1 VARLNPEDAMKK
13 KFPLAA
19 CLAAAALVIPLG
31 PAAAGTSS
39 ETSPEPETLAKGLLA
54 PLSLAVDRNDSVL
67 VTQNFAGRLDR
78 VKDDGKLANIY
89 TQPQW
94 DVAGVETRG
103 GTAYFL
109 ESVGAGGGNPAAL
122 EGFVKSV
129 DRSGKMRT
137 IADLA
142 AYERANNPDSGQ
154 HYGFGAEVSDQ
165 CLKDWPAFP
174 PARYKGLVDSHPYAT
189 AVDGRTLYI
198 ADAGA
203 NAILEVDA
211 DTGDISTL
219 AVLPPRPALITADT
233 RIPIDMA
240 GGTVRAPACVV
251 GHEYGFE
258 PVPTDVEIGP
268 DGSLYVSSLPGGP
281 EDASFGAR
289 GAIFK
294 INPWTGS
301 TRLWA
306 EDILS
311 PTGIA
316 VADNGDVYAAS
327 MFGNEIV
334 RIDAWSREQS
344 QFLAVNGPAAVEV
357 SGDTLYATAGFGP
370 GAPAGTVIKASI
382 R

>member
-1 VARLNPEDAMKK
+1 MKK

-19 CLAAAALVIPLG
+19 CLAAAALVLPMG
-31 PAAAGTSS
+31 PAVAGSSTS
-39 ETSPEPETLAKGLLA
+39 EPETLTKGLLA
-54 PLSLAVDRNDSVL
+54 PLSLAVDKNDSVL

-78 VKDDGKLANIY
+78 VKDDGQLENLY
-89 TQPQW
+89 TKAGW
-94 DVAGVETRG
+94 DVAGVATRG
-103 GTAYFL
+103 GTTYFL
-109 ESVGAGGGNPAAL
+109 ESVGAGRGKPDAL
-122 EGFVKSV
+122 KGYVKSIDGAGEV
-129 DRSGKMRT
+129 RT

-142 AYERANNPDSGQ
+142 SYERANNPDGDQ
-154 HYGFGAEVSDQ
+154 HYGFGDEVSAD
-165 CLKDWPAFP
+165 CLKGWPAFP

-189 AVDGRTLYI
+189 AVKGDTLYI

-211 DTGDISTL
+211 DTGDISTV
-219 AVLPPRPALITADT
+219 AVLPPMPAVITAGT
-233 RIPIDMA
+233 RLPGDMA
-240 GGTVRAPACVV
+240 GGTTKVPACVV
-251 GHEYGFE
+251 GHEYAFE
-258 PVPTDVEIGP
+258 PVPTDVKIGP
-268 DGSLYVSSLPGGP
+268 DGWLYVSLLPGGP
-281 EDASFGAR
+281 EDPSFGAR

-294 INPWTGS
+294 VNPWTGE

-327 MFGNEIV
+327 IFGNEIV
-334 RIDAWSREQS
+334 KIDAWSREQS
-344 QFLAVNGPAAVEV
+344 QFLAVKGPIALQL

-382 R
+382 N

>member
-1 VARLNPEDAMKK
+1 MKK
-13 KFPLAA
+13 KFPFAA
-19 CLAAAALVIPLG
+19 CLAAAALVIPIG
-31 PAAAGTSS
+31 PASAGSS
-39 ETSPEPETLAKGLLA
+39 SEPETLANGLLA
-54 PLSLAVDRNDSVL
+54 PLSLAVDKNDSVL

-78 VKDDGKLANIY
+78 VKDDGQLANLY
-89 TQPQW
+89 TKAEW
-94 DVAGVETRG
+94 DVSGVETRG
-103 GTAYFL
+103 GTTYFL
-109 ESVGAGGGNPAAL
+109 ESAGAGGGNPDAL
-122 EGFVKSV
+122 KGYVKAI
-129 DRSGKMRT
+129 DRSGEVRT

-142 AYERANNPDSGQ
+142 SYERAHNPDGDQ
-154 HYGFGAEVSDQ
+154 HYGFGDEVSDA
-165 CLKDWPAFP
+165 CLTGWPAFP
-174 PARYKGLVDSHPYAT
+174 PARYEGSVDSHPYAA
-189 AVDGRTLYI
+189 AVKGHTLYI

-211 DTGDISTL
+211 DTGDVSTL
-219 AVLPPRPALITADT
+219 AVLPPRPAVIPAGT

-240 GGTVRAPACVV
+240 GGTVEAPACVV
-251 GHEYGFE
+251 GHEYAFE
-258 PVPTDVEIGP
+258 SVPTDVEIGP
-268 DGSLYVSSLPGGP
+268 DGWLYVSSLPGGP
-281 EDASFGAR
+281 EDPSLGAR

-294 INPWTGS
+294 VNPWTGA

-334 RIDAWSREQS
+334 KIDAWSREHS
-344 QFLAVNGPAAVEV
+344 QFLAVNGPAAVEL

-382 R
+382 N